1 MIRSSPEA
9 LSRVQFVLCLDDLR
23 WVCEMMVLAAFTAV
37 AQHMGIDF
45 ATTHEAVDIVREH
58 RALPHER
65 FALRRMV
72 AGTLTS
78 KVRCGCGEV
87 R

>member
-1 MIRSSPEA
+1 
-9 LSRVQFVLCLDDLR
+9 
-23 WVCEMMVLAAFTAV
+23 
-37 AQHMGIDF
+37 MGIDF